1 MNLLFEHGCII
12 TVNPQEEVFRDG
24 WLLVED
30 GKIAGLGDGAYDG
43 PVAADRRINAAGHA
57 ILPGIVDYH
66 THVCGS
72 LFKGLTE
79 DVDNGFYRLALPME
93 DVLTHEAYTP

>member
-43 PVAADRRINAAGHA
+43 PVAADRRINAAGQKRRTDSTKENDHE
-57 ILPGIVDYH
+57 IR
-66 THVCGS
+66 
-72 LFKGLTE
+72 
-79 DVDNGFYRLALPME
+79 FYF
-93 DVLTHEAYTP
+93 HH